1 MTTPPTSPNSKNTF
15 SGNIA
20 NITHVAGN
28 IIGNIETIEGNTQ
41 FNTNITVANIT
52 NLTLDQTINGN
63 GFIVVNQQGTAANGD
78 EVTHSTFD
86 TTDPTLDP
94 QIKENL
100 VETVDNYY
108 DDAKNIETKLV
119 LDQIKLY
126 AGKIQCDDFHGKGSI
141 DDYSELFRAA
151 SKIANDSK
159 QIKLDVD
166 VDGFNQFADA
176 ADELANLFNSFIVKL
191 ENVSIINDLDFLKAI
206 SIALS
211 KIWNLSEVF
220 GKFKQTILATT
231 TVHMPKS
238 AHDTKLLIEGV
249 MTEVNCAM
257 NYINHFVNP
266 VSNPNLVGANLSSD
280 EHNVITQA
288 VNTIDNWNVLCDQ
301 GVSIAMSNNPD
312 IQYISNANNELKTKS
327 STLRTAT
334 SNLKA
339 KLALFNINRTNVNLN
354 VIV

>member
-1 MTTPPTSPNSKNTF
+1 MSPPSSPNSKNNNL
-15 SGNIA
+15 GNIV
-20 NITHVAGN
+20 NITHITGN
-28 IIGNIETIEGNTQ
+28 ISTNMETIEGNIQ
-41 FNTNITVANIT
+41 FNSNISVANIV

-63 GFIVVNQQGTAANGD
+63 GFIVVNQQGTTESGD
-78 EVTHSTFD
+78 AITHSKFD

-100 VETVDNYY
+100 VETINNYY
-108 DDAKNIETKLV
+108 DDENNNETKLV
-119 LDQIKLY
+119 VDQIKLY
-126 AGKIQCDDFHGKGSI
+126 AEKIQCSDFHGKGSI

-166 VDGFNQFADA
+166 VDGFNEFADA

-191 ENVSIINDLDFLKAI
+191 ENVSIINDIDFLKAI
-206 SIALS
+206 SIALG

-266 VSNPNLVGANLSSD
+266 NSNPNLINANLSVD
-280 EHNVITQA
+280 EHNIITQA

-301 GVSIAMSNNPD
+301 GVSIAMSNNAD
-312 IQYISNANNELKTKS
+312 IQYISAANNELKTKS
-327 STLRTAT
+327 TTLRNAT

-339 KLALFNINRTNVNLN
+339 KLSLFNINRTNVNLN
-354 VIV
+354 VSV